1 MQARFSSGVPR
12 LRRCCAGWGG
22 ILALTVL
29 AWPMTALAHVGS
41 PDVYYEGNAG
51 PYRLLV
57 TIRPPEVV
65 PGVAQI
71 QVLSLSDG
79 VGQIQILPLTM
90 QGPGATLAPTPDT
103 RQRSG
108 ADPQLFTGN
117 LWIMLRGSW
126 KVQMQVEGG
135 QGKGELAVPVA
146 AVSMSAA
153 HMGRG
158 IGAML
163 AALGMLLFGLLIG
176 IIRAANGP
184 AQVGPR
190 QPLTPALRLRS
201 YIGMGI
207 GAFIIL
213 AALVFG
219 YLWWGA
225 EASAND
231 KMVYRIPR
239 VQAAFEAQG
248 ALLLRLENPNT
259 ASSSPEAEV
268 AWAQGIKMDDLIP
281 DHGHLMHLFLVR
293 TPDMKSFWHLHPD
306 PTRPG
311 EFVATLPAIPAGHY
325 SIYADIVHGN
335 GFPET
340 QVGSI
345 DLPEVHSQQLLH
357 PATQKSGVS
366 GTPLLHPATQNARV
380 SGTPL
385 SGDDSG
391 RPDLSAAETVA
402 QLSDGYRMVWERGT
416 APLRAQR
423 ATVFTFRVEDKDGKP
438 ATDLENYMGM
448 SGHAVFIKDDGTVFA
463 HVHPEG
469 SVSMA
474 ALTMAQSPQNAMAGM
489 AHGAIGSEVSFPYGF
504 PQPGDYHLFVQIKR
518 AGHVETG
525 SFIAHIVN

>member
-1 MQARFSSGVPR
+1 MRAYFSILV
-12 LRRCCAGWGG
+12 LT
-22 ILALTVL
+22 ILAL
-29 AWPMTALAHVGS
+29 PMAALAHVGS

-71 QVLSLSDG
+71 QVRGLSDG
-79 VGQIQILPLTM
+79 VGRIQILPLTM
-90 QGPGATLAPTPDT
+90 QGPGASLAPTPDT
-103 RQRSG
+103 MQRSS

-126 KVQMQVEGG
+126 KVQIQVEGG

-163 AALGMLLFGLLIG
+163 VALGLLLVGLLIG
-176 IIRAANGP
+176 IVRAANGP
-184 AQVGPR
+184 AQVEPR
-190 QPLTPALRLRS
+190 QPLTPALRRRS

-207 GAFIIL
+207 GAIIIV

-219 YLWWGA
+219 DLWWGA
-225 EASAND
+225 EASANEE
-231 KMVYRIPR
+231 MVYRIPR
-239 VQAAFEAQG
+239 LQASFEPQG
-248 ALLLRLENPNT
+248 ELLLRLENPNT

-293 TPDMKSFWHLHPD
+293 TPDMRSFWHLHPNQ
-306 PTRPG
+306 TRPQ
-311 EFVATLPAIPAGHY
+311 EFVAKLPAVAAGHY

-345 DLPEVHSQQLLH
+345 DLPEVHSQ
-357 PATQKSGVS
+357 
-366 GTPLLHPATQNARV
+366 
-380 SGTPL
+380 PL

-391 RPDLSAAETVA
+391 GPDLAASETVT

-438 ATDLENYMGM
+438 AADLENYMGM
-448 SGHAVFIKDDGTVFA
+448 AGHAMFIKDDGTVFA

-474 ALTMAQSPQNAMAGM
+474 ALTMAQSPQNAMAAM

-518 AGHVETG
+518 AGRVETG
-525 SFIAHIVN
+525 AFIAHVGN